1 MESSLK
7 NEIHSAR
14 GKVYLF
20 LRNCLYD
27 MPNDKFYKMIE
38 DMLFQLGN
46 IVNNSENADIKLGYK
61 GMLNFINIRKT
72 LSGKKLD
79 ELNLHISREYTS
91 CLCLPGTA
99 QQEESYYISEDHILK
114 QESND
119 DMIKLFYK
127 YGFAISEKIQSDYDN
142 VCIELAF
149 MSKLAYMSADTSN
162 EEEYKNLILEQ
173 LNFHI
178 NHFDKW
184 IYHFYNKLIE
194 QKIIESK
201 LYKYISQFS
210 KGFIQEDKF
219 LLQELSLRTVAPI

>member
-14 GKVYLF
+14 GSIYLF
-20 LRNCLYD
+20 LRNCLYN
-27 MPNDKFYKMIE
+27 MPNETFYKMIE
-38 DMLFQLGN
+38 DMLSQLSQ
-46 IVNNSENADIKLGYK
+46 IVNESENTDMKKGYN
-61 GMLNFINIRKT
+61 GMLQFINIRKN
-72 LSGKKLD
+72 LSGNELD

-99 QQEESYYISEDHILK
+99 QQEESYYISEDHILR

-119 DMIKLFYK
+119 DMIKLFHK
-127 YGFAISEKIQSDYDN
+127 YGFALSAELQADYDN

-149 MSKLAYMSADTSN
+149 MSKLAYMSADTEDDN
-162 EEEYKNLILEQ
+162 EYSKLILEQ
-173 LNFHI
+173 LDFHK

-201 LYKYISQFS
+201 LYKYIAEFS
-210 KGFIQEDKF
+210 KGFIHEDK
-219 LLQELSLRTVAPI
+219 LLLEELNSSNN

>member
-14 GKVYLF
+14 GSIYLF

-27 MPNDKFYKMIE
+27 MPNETFYKMME
-38 DMLFQLGN
+38 DMLSQLSQ
-46 IVNNSENADIKLGYK
+46 IVNESENADMKNGYN
-61 GMLNFINIRKT
+61 GMLQFINIRKN
-72 LSGKKLD
+72 LSGKELD

-119 DMIKLFYK
+119 DMIKLFHK
-127 YGFAISEKIQSDYDN
+127 YGFALSAELQADYDN

-149 MSKLAYMSADTSN
+149 MSKLAYMSAETEDET
-162 EEEYKNLILEQ
+162 EYSKLILEQ
-173 LNFHI
+173 LDFHK

-184 IYHFYNKLIE
+184 IYHFYDKLIE

-201 LYKYISQFS
+201 LYKYIAEFS
-210 KGFIQEDKF
+210 KGFIHEDK
-219 LLQELSLRTVAPI
+219 LLLEELNSSNN

>member
-14 GKVYLF
+14 GSIYLF

-27 MPNDKFYKMIE
+27 MPNETFYKMIE
-38 DMLFQLGN
+38 EMLSQLSQ
-46 IVNNSENADIKLGYK
+46 IVNESGNTDMKNGYN
-61 GMLNFINIRKT
+61 GMLQFMNTMKA
-72 LSGKKLD
+72 LSGKELD
-79 ELNLHISREYTS
+79 DLNLHISREYTS

-99 QQEESYYISEDHILK
+99 QQEESYYISEDHILR

-119 DMIKLFYK
+119 DMIKLFHK
-127 YGFAISEKIQSDYDN
+127 YGFALSADLQADYDN

-149 MSKLAYMSADTSN
+149 MSKLAYMSAETEDET
-162 EEEYKNLILEQ
+162 EYSKLILEQ
-173 LNFHI
+173 LDFHK

-184 IYHFYNKLIE
+184 IYHFYDKLIE

-201 LYKYISQFS
+201 LYKYIAEFS
-210 KGFIQEDKF
+210 KGFIHEDK
-219 LLQELSLRTVAPI
+219 LLLEELNSSNN

>member
-14 GKVYLF
+14 GSIYLF

-27 MPNDKFYKMIE
+27 MPNETFYKMME
-38 DMLFQLGN
+38 DMLSQLSQ
-46 IVNNSENADIKLGYK
+46 IVNESENAYMKNGYN
-61 GMLNFINIRKT
+61 GMLQFINIRKN
-72 LSGKKLD
+72 LSGKELD

-119 DMIKLFYK
+119 DMIKLFHK
-127 YGFAISEKIQSDYDN
+127 YGFALSAELQADYDN

-149 MSKLAYMSADTSN
+149 MSKLAYMSADTEDDN
-162 EEEYKNLILEQ
+162 EYSKLILEQ
-173 LNFHI
+173 LDFHK

-201 LYKYISQFS
+201 LYKYIAEFS
-210 KGFIQEDKF
+210 KGFIHEDK
-219 LLQELSLRTVAPI
+219 LLLEELNSSNN

>member
-7 NEIHSAR
+7 NELHSAR
-14 GKVYLF
+14 GSIYLF

-27 MPNDKFYKMIE
+27 MPNETFYKMME
-38 DMLFQLGN
+38 DMLSQLSQ
-46 IVNNSENADIKLGYK
+46 IVNESENADMKNGYN
-61 GMLNFINIRKT
+61 GMLQFINIRKN
-72 LSGKKLD
+72 LSGKELD

-119 DMIKLFYK
+119 DMIKLFHK
-127 YGFAISEKIQSDYDN
+127 YGFALSAELQADYDN

-149 MSKLAYMSADTSN
+149 MSKLAYMSADTEDDN
-162 EEEYKNLILEQ
+162 EYSKLILEQ
-173 LNFHI
+173 LDFHK

-201 LYKYISQFS
+201 LYKYIAEFS
-210 KGFIQEDKF
+210 KGFIHEDK
-219 LLQELSLRTVAPI
+219 LLLEELNSSNN

>member
-14 GKVYLF
+14 GSIYLF
-20 LRNCLYD
+20 LRNCLYN
-27 MPNDKFYKMIE
+27 MPNETFYKMIE
-38 DMLFQLGN
+38 DMLSQLSQ
-46 IVNNSENADIKLGYK
+46 IVNESENTDMKKGYN
-61 GMLNFINIRKT
+61 GMLQFINTRKN
-72 LSGKKLD
+72 LSGNELD

-119 DMIKLFYK
+119 DMIKLFHK
-127 YGFAISEKIQSDYDN
+127 YGFALSAELQADYDN

-149 MSKLAYMSADTSN
+149 MSKLAYMSADTEDDN
-162 EEEYKNLILEQ
+162 EYSKLILEQ
-173 LNFHI
+173 LDFHK

-201 LYKYISQFS
+201 LYKYIAEFS
-210 KGFIQEDKF
+210 KGFIHEDK
-219 LLQELSLRTVAPI
+219 LLLEELNSSNN

>member
-14 GKVYLF
+14 GSIYLF

-27 MPNDKFYKMIE
+27 MPNETFYKMME
-38 DMLFQLGN
+38 DMLSQLSQ
-46 IVNNSENADIKLGYK
+46 IVNESENADMKNGYN
-61 GMLNFINIRKT
+61 GMLQFINIRKN
-72 LSGKKLD
+72 LSGKELD

-119 DMIKLFYK
+119 DMIKLFHK
-127 YGFAISEKIQSDYDN
+127 YGFALSAELQADYDN

-149 MSKLAYMSADTSN
+149 MSKLAYMSADTEDDN
-162 EEEYKNLILEQ
+162 EYSKLILEQ
-173 LNFHI
+173 LDFHK

-184 IYHFYNKLIE
+184 IYHFYDKLIE

-201 LYKYISQFS
+201 LYKYIAEFS
-210 KGFIQEDKF
+210 KGFIHEDK
-219 LLQELSLRTVAPI
+219 LLLEELNSSNN

>member
-7 NEIHSAR
+7 NELHSAR
-14 GKVYLF
+14 GSIYLF

-27 MPNDKFYKMIE
+27 MPNETFYKMME
-38 DMLFQLGN
+38 DMLSQLSQ
-46 IVNNSENADIKLGYK
+46 IVNESENADMKNGYN
-61 GMLNFINIRKT
+61 GMLQFINIRKN
-72 LSGKKLD
+72 LSGKELD

-119 DMIKLFYK
+119 DMIKLFHK
-127 YGFAISEKIQSDYDN
+127 YGFALSAELQADYDN

-149 MSKLAYMSADTSN
+149 MSKLAYMSADTEDDN
-162 EEEYKNLILEQ
+162 EYSKLILEQ
-173 LNFHI
+173 LDFHK

-184 IYHFYNKLIE
+184 IYHFYDKLIE

-201 LYKYISQFS
+201 LYKYIAEFS
-210 KGFIQEDKF
+210 KGFIHEDKE
-219 LLQELSLRTVAPI
+219 LLEELNSSNN

>member
-14 GKVYLF
+14 GSIYLF

-27 MPNDKFYKMIE
+27 MPNETFYKMME
-38 DMLFQLGN
+38 DMLSQLSQ
-46 IVNNSENADIKLGYK
+46 IVNESENADMKNGYN
-61 GMLNFINIRKT
+61 GMLQFINIRKN
-72 LSGKKLD
+72 LSGKELD

-119 DMIKLFYK
+119 DMIKLFHK
-127 YGFAISEKIQSDYDN
+127 YGFALSAELQADYDN

-149 MSKLAYMSADTSN
+149 MSKLAYMSADTEDDN
-162 EEEYKNLILEQ
+162 EYSKLILEQ
-173 LNFHI
+173 LDFHK

-201 LYKYISQFS
+201 LYKYIAEFS
-210 KGFIQEDKF
+210 KGFIHEDK
-219 LLQELSLRTVAPI
+219 LLLEELNSSNN

>member
-14 GKVYLF
+14 GSIYLF

-27 MPNDKFYKMIE
+27 MPNETFYKMME
-38 DMLFQLGN
+38 DMLSQLSQ
-46 IVNNSENADIKLGYK
+46 IVNESENTDIKNGYN
-61 GMLNFINIRKT
+61 GMLQFINTIKN
-72 LSGKKLD
+72 LSGKELD
-79 ELNLHISREYTS
+79 ELNLHINREYTS

-99 QQEESYYISEDHILK
+99 QQEESYYISEDHILR

-119 DMIKLFYK
+119 DMIKLFHK
-127 YGFAISEKIQSDYDN
+127 YGFALSADLQADYDN

-149 MSKLAYMSADTSN
+149 MSKLAYMSAETEDEN
-162 EEEYKNLILEQ
+162 EYSKLILEQ
-173 LNFHI
+173 LDFHK

-201 LYKYISQFS
+201 LYKYIAEFS
-210 KGFIQEDKF
+210 KGFIREDK
-219 LLQELSLRTVAPI
+219 LLLEELNSSNN

>member
-14 GKVYLF
+14 GSIYLF

-27 MPNDKFYKMIE
+27 MPNETFYKMME
-38 DMLFQLGN
+38 EMLSQLSQ
-46 IVNNSENADIKLGYK
+46 IVNESENADMKNGYN
-61 GMLNFINIRKT
+61 GMLQFMNTMKA
-72 LSGKKLD
+72 LSGKELD
-79 ELNLHISREYTS
+79 DLNLHISREYTS

-99 QQEESYYISEDHILK
+99 QQEESYYISEDHILR

-119 DMIKLFYK
+119 DMIKLFHK
-127 YGFAISEKIQSDYDN
+127 YGFALSAELQADYDN

-149 MSKLAYMSADTSN
+149 MSKLAYMSADTEDDN
-162 EEEYKNLILEQ
+162 EYSKLILEQ
-173 LNFHI
+173 LDFHK

-201 LYKYISQFS
+201 LYKYIAEFS
-210 KGFIQEDKF
+210 KGFIHEDK
-219 LLQELSLRTVAPI
+219 LLLEELNSSNN

>member
-14 GKVYLF
+14 GSIYLF

-27 MPNDKFYKMIE
+27 MPNETFYKMME
-38 DMLFQLGN
+38 DMLSQLSQIIN
-46 IVNNSENADIKLGYK
+46 ESENADMKNGYN
-61 GMLNFINIRKT
+61 GMLQFINIRKN
-72 LSGKKLD
+72 LSGKELD

-119 DMIKLFYK
+119 DMIKLFHK
-127 YGFAISEKIQSDYDN
+127 YGFALSAELQADYDN

-149 MSKLAYMSADTSN
+149 MSKLAYMSADTEDDN
-162 EEEYKNLILEQ
+162 EYSKLILEQ
-173 LNFHI
+173 LDFHK

-184 IYHFYNKLIE
+184 IYHFYDKLIE

-201 LYKYISQFS
+201 LYKYIAEFS
-210 KGFIQEDKF
+210 KGFIHEDKE
-219 LLQELSLRTVAPI
+219 LLEELNSSNN

>member
-14 GKVYLF
+14 GSIYLF

-27 MPNDKFYKMIE
+27 MPNETFYKMME
-38 DMLFQLGN
+38 DMLSQLSQ
-46 IVNNSENADIKLGYK
+46 IVNESENADMKNGYN
-61 GMLNFINIRKT
+61 GMLQFINIRKN
-72 LSGKKLD
+72 LSGKELD

-91 CLCLPGTA
+91 CLCLPGIA

-119 DMIKLFYK
+119 DMIKLFHK
-127 YGFAISEKIQSDYDN
+127 YGFALSADLQADYDN

-149 MSKLAYMSADTSN
+149 MSKLAYMSAETEDET
-162 EEEYKNLILEQ
+162 EYSKLILEQ
-173 LNFHI
+173 LDFHK

-184 IYHFYNKLIE
+184 IYHFYDKLIE

-201 LYKYISQFS
+201 LYKYIAEFS
-210 KGFIQEDKF
+210 KGFIHEDK
-219 LLQELSLRTVAPI
+219 LLLEELNSSNN

>member
-14 GKVYLF
+14 GSIYLF
-20 LRNCLYD
+20 LRNCLYN
-27 MPNDKFYKMIE
+27 MPNETFYKMIE
-38 DMLFQLGN
+38 DMLSQLSQ
-46 IVNNSENADIKLGYK
+46 IVNESENTDMKKGYN
-61 GMLNFINIRKT
+61 GMLQFINTRKN
-72 LSGKKLD
+72 LSGNELD

-99 QQEESYYISEDHILK
+99 QQEESYYISEDHILR

-119 DMIKLFYK
+119 DMIKLFHK
-127 YGFAISEKIQSDYDN
+127 YGFALSAELQADYDN

-149 MSKLAYMSADTSN
+149 MSKLAYMSADTAEDDN
-162 EEEYKNLILEQ
+162 EYSKLILEQ
-173 LNFHI
+173 LDFHK

-201 LYKYISQFS
+201 LYKYIAEFS
-210 KGFIQEDKF
+210 KGFIHEDK
-219 LLQELSLRTVAPI
+219 LLLEELNSSNN

>member
-14 GKVYLF
+14 GSIYLF
-20 LRNCLYD
+20 LRNCLYN
-27 MPNDKFYKMIE
+27 MPNETFYKMIE
-38 DMLFQLGN
+38 DMLSQLSQ
-46 IVNNSENADIKLGYK
+46 IVNESENTDMKKGYN
-61 GMLNFINIRKT
+61 GMLQFMNTMKA
-72 LSGKKLD
+72 LSGKELD
-79 ELNLHISREYTS
+79 DLNLHISREYTS

-99 QQEESYYISEDHILK
+99 QQEESYYISEDHILR

-119 DMIKLFYK
+119 DMIKLFHK
-127 YGFAISEKIQSDYDN
+127 YGFALSAELQADYDN

-149 MSKLAYMSADTSN
+149 MSKLAYMSADT
-162 EEEYKNLILEQ
+162 EDETEYYKLILEQ
-173 LNFHI
+173 LDFHK

-201 LYKYISQFS
+201 LYKYIAEFS
-210 KGFIQEDKF
+210 KGFIHEDK
-219 LLQELSLRTVAPI
+219 LLLEELNSSNN

>member
-14 GKVYLF
+14 GSIYLF
-20 LRNCLYD
+20 LRNCLYN
-27 MPNDKFYKMIE
+27 MPNETFYKMIE
-38 DMLFQLGN
+38 DMLSQLSQ
-46 IVNNSENADIKLGYK
+46 IVNESENTDMKKGYN
-61 GMLNFINIRKT
+61 GMLQFINIRKN
-72 LSGKKLD
+72 LSGNELD

-99 QQEESYYISEDHILK
+99 QQEESYYISEDHILR

-119 DMIKLFYK
+119 DMIKLFHK
-127 YGFAISEKIQSDYDN
+127 YGFALSAELQADYDN

-149 MSKLAYMSADTSN
+149 MSKLAYMSADT
-162 EEEYKNLILEQ
+162 EDETEYSKLILEQ
-173 LNFHI
+173 LDFHK

-201 LYKYISQFS
+201 LYKYIAEFS
-210 KGFIQEDKF
+210 KGFIHEDK
-219 LLQELSLRTVAPI
+219 LLLEELNSSNN

>member
-7 NEIHSAR
+7 NELHSAR
-14 GKVYLF
+14 GSIYLF

-27 MPNDKFYKMIE
+27 MPNETFYKMIE
-38 DMLFQLGN
+38 EMLSQLSQL
-46 IVNNSENADIKLGYK
+46 VNESENTDMKNGYN
-61 GMLNFINIRKT
+61 GMLQFMNTMKA
-72 LSGKKLD
+72 LSGKELD
-79 ELNLHISREYTS
+79 DLNLHISREYTS

-119 DMIKLFYK
+119 DMIKLFHK
-127 YGFAISEKIQSDYDN
+127 YGFALSAELQADYDN

-149 MSKLAYMSADTSN
+149 MSKLAYMSADTEDDN
-162 EEEYKNLILEQ
+162 EYSKLILEQ
-173 LNFHI
+173 LDFHK

-201 LYKYISQFS
+201 LYKYIAEFS
-210 KGFIQEDKF
+210 KGFIHEDK
-219 LLQELSLRTVAPI
+219 LLLEELNSSNN

>member
-14 GKVYLF
+14 GSIYLF

-27 MPNDKFYKMIE
+27 MPNETFYKMME
-38 DMLFQLGN
+38 DMLSQLSQ
-46 IVNNSENADIKLGYK
+46 IVNESENADMKNGYN
-61 GMLNFINIRKT
+61 GMLQFINIRKN
-72 LSGKKLD
+72 LSGKELD

-119 DMIKLFYK
+119 DMIKLFHK
-127 YGFAISEKIQSDYDN
+127 YGFALSAELQADYDN

-149 MSKLAYMSADTSN
+149 MSKLAYMSAETEDET
-162 EEEYKNLILEQ
+162 EYSKLILEQ
-173 LNFHI
+173 LDFHK

-184 IYHFYNKLIE
+184 IYHFYDKLIE

-201 LYKYISQFS
+201 LYKYIAEFS
-210 KGFIQEDKF
+210 KGFIHEDKE
-219 LLQELSLRTVAPI
+219 LLEELNSSNN

>member
-14 GKVYLF
+14 GSIYLF

-27 MPNDKFYKMIE
+27 MPNETFYKMIE
-38 DMLFQLGN
+38 DMLSQLSQ
-46 IVNNSENADIKLGYK
+46 IVNESENTDMKKGYN
-61 GMLNFINIRKT
+61 GMLQFMNTMKA
-72 LSGKKLD
+72 LSGKELD
-79 ELNLHISREYTS
+79 DLNLHISREYTS

-99 QQEESYYISEDHILK
+99 QQEESYYISEDHILR

-119 DMIKLFYK
+119 DMIKLFHK
-127 YGFAISEKIQSDYDN
+127 YGFALSADLQADYDN

-149 MSKLAYMSADTSN
+149 MSKLAYMSAETEDET
-162 EEEYKNLILEQ
+162 EYSKLILEQ
-173 LNFHI
+173 LDFHK

-184 IYHFYNKLIE
+184 IYHFYDKLIE

-201 LYKYISQFS
+201 LYKYIAEFS
-210 KGFIQEDKF
+210 KGFIREDKE
-219 LLQELSLRTVAPI
+219 LLEELNSSNN

>member
-7 NEIHSAR
+7 NELHSAR
-14 GKVYLF
+14 GSIYLF

-27 MPNDKFYKMIE
+27 MPNETFYKMIE
-38 DMLFQLGN
+38 DMLSQLSQ
-46 IVNNSENADIKLGYK
+46 IVNESENTDMKKGYN
-61 GMLNFINIRKT
+61 GMLQFMNTMKA
-72 LSGKKLD
+72 LSGKELD

-119 DMIKLFYK
+119 DMIKLFHK
-127 YGFAISEKIQSDYDN
+127 YGFALSAELQADYDN

-149 MSKLAYMSADTSN
+149 MSKLAYMSADTEDDN
-162 EEEYKNLILEQ
+162 EYSKLILEQ
-173 LNFHI
+173 LDFHK

-201 LYKYISQFS
+201 LYKYIAEFS
-210 KGFIQEDKF
+210 KGFIHEDK
-219 LLQELSLRTVAPI
+219 LLLEELNSSNN

>member
-7 NEIHSAR
+7 NELHSAR
-14 GKVYLF
+14 GSIYLF
-20 LRNCLYD
+20 LRNCLYN
-27 MPNDKFYKMIE
+27 MPNETFYKMME
-38 DMLFQLGN
+38 DMLSQLSQ
-46 IVNNSENADIKLGYK
+46 IVNESENTDMKNGYN
-61 GMLNFINIRKT
+61 GMLQFINTRKN
-72 LSGKKLD
+72 LSGNELD

-119 DMIKLFYK
+119 DMIKLFHK
-127 YGFAISEKIQSDYDN
+127 YGFALSAELQADYDN

-149 MSKLAYMSADTSN
+149 MSKLAYMSADTEDDN
-162 EEEYKNLILEQ
+162 EYSKLILEQ
-173 LNFHI
+173 LDFHK

-201 LYKYISQFS
+201 LYKYIAEFS
-210 KGFIQEDKF
+210 KGFIHEDK
-219 LLQELSLRTVAPI
+219 LLLEELNSSNN

>member
-14 GKVYLF
+14 GSIYLF

-27 MPNDKFYKMIE
+27 MPNETFYKMME
-38 DMLFQLGN
+38 DMLSQLSQ
-46 IVNNSENADIKLGYK
+46 IVNESENADMKNGYN
-61 GMLNFINIRKT
+61 GMLQFINIRKN
-72 LSGKKLD
+72 LSGKESD

-119 DMIKLFYK
+119 DMIKLFHK
-127 YGFAISEKIQSDYDN
+127 YGFALSAELQADYDN

-149 MSKLAYMSADTSN
+149 MSKLAYMSADTEDDN
-162 EEEYKNLILEQ
+162 EYSKLILEQ
-173 LNFHI
+173 LDFHK

-184 IYHFYNKLIE
+184 IYHFYDKLIE

-201 LYKYISQFS
+201 LYKYIAEFS
-210 KGFIQEDKF
+210 KGFIHEDK
-219 LLQELSLRTVAPI
+219 LLLEELNSSNN

>member
-14 GKVYLF
+14 GSIYLF
-20 LRNCLYD
+20 LRNCLYN
-27 MPNDKFYKMIE
+27 MPNETFYKMIE
-38 DMLFQLGN
+38 DMLSQLSQ
-46 IVNNSENADIKLGYK
+46 IVNESENTDMKKGYN
-61 GMLNFINIRKT
+61 GMLQFINIRKN
-72 LSGKKLD
+72 LSGNELD

-99 QQEESYYISEDHILK
+99 QQEESYYISEDHILR

-119 DMIKLFYK
+119 DMIKLFHK
-127 YGFAISEKIQSDYDN
+127 YGFALSAELQADYDN

-149 MSKLAYMSADTSN
+149 MSKLAYMSADT
-162 EEEYKNLILEQ
+162 EDETEYYKLILEQ
-173 LNFHI
+173 LDFHK

-201 LYKYISQFS
+201 LYKYIAEFS
-210 KGFIQEDKF
+210 KGFIHEDK
-219 LLQELSLRTVAPI
+219 LLLEELNSSNN

>member
-7 NEIHSAR
+7 NELHSAR
-14 GKVYLF
+14 GSIYLF

-27 MPNDKFYKMIE
+27 MPNETFYKMIE
-38 DMLFQLGN
+38 DMLSQLSQ
-46 IVNNSENADIKLGYK
+46 IVNESENVDMKNGYN
-61 GMLNFINIRKT
+61 GMLQFINIRKN
-72 LSGKKLD
+72 LSGKELD

-119 DMIKLFYK
+119 DMIKLFHK
-127 YGFAISEKIQSDYDN
+127 YGFALSAELQADYDN

-149 MSKLAYMSADTSN
+149 MSKLAYMSADTEDDN
-162 EEEYKNLILEQ
+162 EYSKLILEQ
-173 LNFHI
+173 LDFHK

-201 LYKYISQFS
+201 LYKYIAEFS
-210 KGFIQEDKF
+210 KGFIHEDK
-219 LLQELSLRTVAPI
+219 LLLEELNSSNN

>member
-14 GKVYLF
+14 GSIYLF

-27 MPNDKFYKMIE
+27 MPNETFYKMME
-38 DMLFQLGN
+38 DMLSQLSQ
-46 IVNNSENADIKLGYK
+46 IVNESENADMKNGYN
-61 GMLNFINIRKT
+61 GMLQFINIRKN
-72 LSGKKLD
+72 LSGKELD

-91 CLCLPGTA
+91 CLCLPDTA

-119 DMIKLFYK
+119 DMIKLFHK
-127 YGFAISEKIQSDYDN
+127 YGFALSAELQADYDN

-149 MSKLAYMSADTSN
+149 MSKLAYMSADTEDDN
-162 EEEYKNLILEQ
+162 EYSKLILEQ
-173 LNFHI
+173 LDFHK

-184 IYHFYNKLIE
+184 IYHFYDKLIE

-201 LYKYISQFS
+201 LYKYIAEFS
-210 KGFIQEDKF
+210 KGFIHEDK
-219 LLQELSLRTVAPI
+219 LLLEELNSSNN

>member
-14 GKVYLF
+14 GSIYLF
-20 LRNCLYD
+20 LRNCLYN
-27 MPNDKFYKMIE
+27 MPNETFYKMIE
-38 DMLFQLGN
+38 DMLSQLSQ
-46 IVNNSENADIKLGYK
+46 IVNESENTDMKKGYN
-61 GMLNFINIRKT
+61 GMLQFINIRKN
-72 LSGKKLD
+72 LSGNELD

-99 QQEESYYISEDHILK
+99 QQEESYYISEDHILR

-119 DMIKLFYK
+119 DMIKLFHK
-127 YGFAISEKIQSDYDN
+127 YGFALSAELQADYDN

-149 MSKLAYMSADTSN
+149 MSKLAYMSAETEDET
-162 EEEYKNLILEQ
+162 EYSKLILEQ
-173 LNFHI
+173 LDFHK

-201 LYKYISQFS
+201 LYKYIAEFS
-210 KGFIQEDKF
+210 KGFIHEDK
-219 LLQELSLRTVAPI
+219 LLLEELNSSNN

>member
-14 GKVYLF
+14 GSIYLF
-20 LRNCLYD
+20 LRNCLYN
-27 MPNDKFYKMIE
+27 MPNETFYKMIE
-38 DMLFQLGN
+38 DMLSQLSQ
-46 IVNNSENADIKLGYK
+46 IVNESENTDMKKGYN
-61 GMLNFINIRKT
+61 GMLQFINTRKN
-72 LSGKKLD
+72 LSGNELD

-119 DMIKLFYK
+119 DMIKLFHK
-127 YGFAISEKIQSDYDN
+127 YGFALSAELQADYDN

-149 MSKLAYMSADTSN
+149 MSKLAYMSADTEDDN
-162 EEEYKNLILEQ
+162 EYSKLILEQ
-173 LNFHI
+173 LDFHK
-178 NHFDKW
+178 NHFGKW

-201 LYKYISQFS
+201 LYKYIAEFS
-210 KGFIQEDKF
+210 KGFIHEDK
-219 LLQELSLRTVAPI
+219 LLLEELNSSNN

>member
-14 GKVYLF
+14 GSIYLF

-27 MPNDKFYKMIE
+27 MPNETFYKMME
-38 DMLFQLGN
+38 DMLSQLSQ
-46 IVNNSENADIKLGYK
+46 IVNESENTDMKNGYN
-61 GMLNFINIRKT
+61 GMLQFINTIKN
-72 LSGKKLD
+72 LSGKELD

-119 DMIKLFYK
+119 DMIKLFHK
-127 YGFAISEKIQSDYDN
+127 YGFALSAELQADYDN

-149 MSKLAYMSADTSN
+149 MSKLAYMSAETEDEN
-162 EEEYKNLILEQ
+162 EYSKLILEQ
-173 LNFHI
+173 LDFHK

-184 IYHFYNKLIE
+184 IYHFYDKLIE

-201 LYKYISQFS
+201 LYKYIAEFS
-210 KGFIQEDKF
+210 KGFIHEDK
-219 LLQELSLRTVAPI
+219 LLLEELNSSNN

>member
-7 NEIHSAR
+7 NELHSAR
-14 GKVYLF
+14 GSIYLF

-27 MPNDKFYKMIE
+27 MPNETFYKMME
-38 DMLFQLGN
+38 DMLSQLSQ
-46 IVNNSENADIKLGYK
+46 IVNESENADMKNGYN
-61 GMLNFINIRKT
+61 GMLQFINIRKN
-72 LSGKKLD
+72 LSGKELD

-119 DMIKLFYK
+119 DMIKLFHK
-127 YGFAISEKIQSDYDN
+127 YGFALSAELQADYDN

-149 MSKLAYMSADTSN
+149 MSKLAYMSADTEDDN
-162 EEEYKNLILEQ
+162 EYSKLILEQ
-173 LNFHI
+173 LDFHK

-184 IYHFYNKLIE
+184 IYHFYDKLIE

-201 LYKYISQFS
+201 LYKYIAEFS
-210 KGFIQEDKF
+210 KGFIHEDK
-219 LLQELSLRTVAPI
+219 LLLEELNSSNN

>member
-14 GKVYLF
+14 GSIYLF
-20 LRNCLYD
+20 LRNCLYN
-27 MPNDKFYKMIE
+27 MPNETFYKMIE
-38 DMLFQLGN
+38 DMLSQLSQ
-46 IVNNSENADIKLGYK
+46 IVNESENTDMKKGYN
-61 GMLNFINIRKT
+61 GMLQFMNTMKA
-72 LSGKKLD
+72 LSGKELD
-79 ELNLHISREYTS
+79 DLNLHISREYTS

-99 QQEESYYISEDHILK
+99 QQEESYYISEDHILR

-119 DMIKLFYK
+119 DMIKLFHK
-127 YGFAISEKIQSDYDN
+127 YGFALSAELQADYDN

-149 MSKLAYMSADTSN
+149 MSKLAYMSADTEDDN
-162 EEEYKNLILEQ
+162 EYSKLILEQ
-173 LNFHI
+173 LDFHK

-201 LYKYISQFS
+201 LYKYIAEFS
-210 KGFIQEDKF
+210 KGFIREDK
-219 LLQELSLRTVAPI
+219 LLLEELNSSNN